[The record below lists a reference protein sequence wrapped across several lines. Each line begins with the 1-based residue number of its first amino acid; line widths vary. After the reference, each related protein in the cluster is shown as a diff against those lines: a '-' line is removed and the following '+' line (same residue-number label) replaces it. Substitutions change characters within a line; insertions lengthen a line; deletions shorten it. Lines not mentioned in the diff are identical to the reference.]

1 MAREFFLLQ
10 YDMDDEPNNIV
21 CTSFDLNDK
30 RTKCH
35 VIDNVTAVDIY
46 EMLSGKQIWKHEE
59 MDHEQTDQ

>member
-10 YDMDDEPNNIV
+10 YDMDDEPNSIV

-59 MDHEQTDQ
+59 MENEQTDQ